1 MREAASKRA
10 QKERE
15 KMSKETLTARVNAM
29 LNQTLNRKVAT
40 TANSN
45 AQDKQASKPTLDRN
59 TVTVKASL
67 PEILEPLLPKLK
79 PPRNLN
85 EARARLLEGQR
96 KIIDL
101 AGQAGR
107 RFYEQGMVCSYVK
120 EKIGHGNFTNWIE
133 ENVGYHPRTVRRYMK
148 YFEQCNLAGKLL
160 MYKTDRTKTDT
171 LSLLPPAE
179 SDNEE
184 TPRPKHQ
191 PGDSPEWNAS
201 NCARELFKRFESLTA
216 RRTTDERWEVL
227 EGFYDLARDFINSRE
242 KDREAI
248 RGEKG

>member
-1 MREAASKRA
+1 MGKDA
-10 QKERE
+10 
-15 KMSKETLTARVNAM
+15 LTTRVNAM
-29 LNQTLNRKVAT
+29 LNQTWNAVDKKYAAERKDAA
-40 TANSN
+40 TANTD
-45 AQDKQASKPTLDRN
+45 AQGKANKSTVEDN
-59 TVTVKASL
+59 TPTVKASVS
-67 PEILEPLLPKLK
+67 EILEPSLPKLK
-79 PPRNLN
+79 PPRNLD
-85 EARARLLEGQR
+85 EARARLMKGHRE
-96 KIIDL
+96 IIDL

-120 EKIGHGNFTNWIE
+120 DKIGHGNFTNWIE

-160 MYKTDRTKTDT
+160 LYKTDRTKTDT

-179 SDNEE
+179 TDSEE

-201 NCARELFKRFESLTA
+201 DCAKALMKRFETLTA

-227 EGFYDLARDFINSRE
+227 EGFHDLARDFINSRE
-242 KDREAI
+242 KDREVI